1 MRSSTTAGGARDL
14 RSRRLPRLVIPCL
27 CNRRG
32 RPAKK
37 QRAALLRLLE
47 PQSCVVRLTARR
59 SSEEEG
65 AGAAPATPR
74 PRPHIHPMPQLSRPV
89 VIHWEAVQDWLPQD
103 VLQACGRAWWPSKV
117 ASLPV
122 GLQQGIWP
130 LGKVWRTVG
139 CLLERIISV
148 GEDRRGD
155 AGEDLLRLQVKGEME
170 GNHI

>member
-1 MRSSTTAGGARDL
+1 MVAAGRGRRCAKSMRAHGVGRRSRERWRRAALRSSTTAGGARDL
-14 RSRRLPRLVIPCL
+14 WSRRLPRLVIPCL

-47 PQSCVVRLTARR
+47 PRSCVVRLAARR

-65 AGAAPATPR
+65 AGAAPAAPR

-117 ASLPV
+117 CNQHLPFSSLF
-122 GLQQGIWP
+122 L
-130 LGKVWRTVG
+130 
-139 CLLERIISV
+139 
-148 GEDRRGD
+148 
-155 AGEDLLRLQVKGEME
+155 DL
-170 GNHI
+170 